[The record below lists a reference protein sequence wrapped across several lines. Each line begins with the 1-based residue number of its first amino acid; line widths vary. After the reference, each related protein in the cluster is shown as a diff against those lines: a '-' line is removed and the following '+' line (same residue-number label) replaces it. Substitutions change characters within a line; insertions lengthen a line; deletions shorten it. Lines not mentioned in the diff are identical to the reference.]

1 MNLHRVDFFSTIGCG
16 LCKKSAYD
24 FFIFYSKHWWCFFSL
39 SVFISCNVCFLRVEK
54 KKLQYNLKWNV
65 ICFVLYT
72 KFPCRGK
79 SKWKIFCYIYIYN
92 FFLNKGVLKKL
103 YISCDNLVKNI
114 IYSPLQFIQYI
125 YCIAT
130 LRFSTVYEPIPVEIE
145 PSKTLQQLV
154 K

>member
-1 MNLHRVDFFSTIGCG
+1 MYTTHIVWVNLHRVDFFPPLGAVYVKNPHMIF
-16 LCKKSAYD
+16 L
-24 FFIFYSKHWWCFFSL
+24 FFIQNIDDVFFL
-39 SVFISCNVCFLRVEK
+39 SVYLFLVMFVLISIIWRYFFHFLMRVEK

-79 SKWKIFCYIYIYN
+79 SKWKILCYIYIYN

-125 YCIAT
+125 
-130 LRFSTVYEPIPVEIE
+130 
-145 PSKTLQQLV
+145 
-154 K
+154 